1 MGAHALTY
9 AHRLTAKAIQ
19 SVIVGRMQTFKML
32 NIAQK
37 FKRNGQILRQILNFL
52 RGGKLIDKLPTSLS
66 AGKSGPWDFFP
77 GQLAQS
83 KIKVL

>member
-1 MGAHALTY
+1 
-9 AHRLTAKAIQ
+9 
-19 SVIVGRMQTFKML
+19 ML

-37 FKRNGQILRQILNFL
+37 FRRNGQILGQILNFL
-52 RGGKLIDKLPTSLS
+52 RGGKLIDKLIDKLAISLS
-66 AGKSGPWDFFP
+66 AGKAGPWEFIP

>member
-19 SVIVGRMQTFKML
+19 YVIVGRMQTFKML

-37 FKRNGQILRQILNFL
+37 FRRNGKILGQILNFL
-52 RGGKLIDKLPTSLS
+52 RGFS
-66 AGKSGPWDFFP
+66 
-77 GQLAQS
+77 
-83 KIKVL
+83 